1 MNQVAWLQLGRGV
14 RVWHILLRNTFVQVT
29 QVTIDRSGQRVS
41 SIIIQ
46 SAVTR
51 RALLGGLT
59 TLTAIAAVP
68 AFASTPALLKGAGDF
83 RSLSLVSD
91 KTGESLNTVY
101 WAEGEYIP
109 DALEAV
115 NHIMRDW
122 REDLV
127 FQMDPHA
134 IDILSATQR
143 LLDSGEPFQV
153 VSGYRT
159 RKTNAMLR
167 RRSRAVAKNSYHIKG
182 MAVDIA
188 MKTRSVSQ
196 ISRAGLSLGAGGV
209 GRYSR
214 SQFVHLDS
222 GPVRKW
228 GR

>member
-1 MNQVAWLQLGRGV
+1 MFQN
-14 RVWHILLRNTFVQVT
+14 
-29 QVTIDRSGQRVS
+29 
-41 SIIIQ
+41 
-46 SAVTR
+46 AVTR

-59 TLTAIAAVP
+59 TATVMAAMPAIA
-68 AFASTPALLKGAGDF
+68 SSPALLKGAGDF
-83 RSLSLVSD
+83 RRLSLVND
-91 KTGESLNTVY
+91 KTGEWLNTVY
-101 WAEGEYIP
+101 WAEGDYIP
-109 DALEAV
+109 EALEAV
-115 NHIMRDW
+115 NRILRDW
-122 REDLV
+122 REDMV
-127 FQMDPHA
+127 YQMDPQA
-134 IDILSATQR
+134 IDILSATQK
-143 LLDSGEPFQV
+143 LLDCGEPFQI

-167 RRSRAVAKNSYHIKG
+167 RRSRRVAKNSYHIKG

-188 MKTRSVSQ
+188 MKTRSVRQ

>member
-1 MNQVAWLQLGRGV
+1 
-14 RVWHILLRNTFVQVT
+14 
-29 QVTIDRSGQRVS
+29 VS
-41 SIIIQ
+41 SKNSQ

-59 TLTAIAAVP
+59 ALTAMAAVP
-68 AFASTPALLKGAGDF
+68 AFASAPALLMGAGDF
-83 RSLSLVSD
+83 RSLSLVND
-91 KTGESLNTVY
+91 KTGEWLKTIY
-101 WAEGEYIP
+101 WIEGEYIP
-109 DALEAV
+109 DALDAV

-122 REDLV
+122 RENLV
-127 FQMDPHA
+127 FQMDPLA
-134 IDILSATQR
+134 LDILSATQH
-143 LLDSGEPFQV
+143 LLDCDEPFQV

-167 RRSRAVAKNSYHIKG
+167 RRSRAVARNSYHIRG

-188 MKTRSVSQ
+188 MKTRSVRQ

-222 GPVRKW
+222 GPVRRW